1 MKTLLKLTLST
12 TAKVAGYAYGYS
24 SVYAKFSSACA
35 SEIAEREINSELEA
49 GIKSEKDKKKKGK

>member
-1 MKTLLKLTLST
+1 MKTIFKFALKN

-49 GIKSEKDKKKKGK
+49 GIKAEKDKKKKGK

>member
-35 SEIAEREINSELEA
+35 SEIAEREINAELDK
-49 GIKSEKDKKKKGK
+49 GIKAEKKKGK